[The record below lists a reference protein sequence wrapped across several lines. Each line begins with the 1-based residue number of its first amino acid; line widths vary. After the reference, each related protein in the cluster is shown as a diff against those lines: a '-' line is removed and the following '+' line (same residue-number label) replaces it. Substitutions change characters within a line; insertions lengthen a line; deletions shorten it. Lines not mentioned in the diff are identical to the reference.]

1 MRVEGSRALRRR
13 ILPGPCTQAGGI
25 EPKVSVS
32 SFMGYLK
39 RKSSQMIYEQFG
51 NLKYKYKGRKP

>member
-13 ILPGPCTQAGGI
+13 ILPGHVHILVSIP
-25 EPKVSVS
+25 PKVPVS

-39 RKSSQMIYEQFG
+39 GRSSQMIYEQFG